1 MKGGLEA
8 HAEALD
14 VGLPR
19 RKAESREATPLALQQ
34 LLLVCA
40 LASQHLACHVGCRS
54 REMNS
59 ISTVGARCSK
69 NLRKASSS

>member
-34 LLLVCA
+34 LHLVCA
-40 LASQHLACHVGCRS
+40 LAS
-54 REMNS
+54 
-59 ISTVGARCSK
+59 
-69 NLRKASSS
+69 